1 MQHDTIL
8 FFQTLPAPQ
17 SREKV
22 AGAFRYLESSGWD
35 VRLVEQNATPSEI
48 KKTLKKWN
56 PLGCIIDRGLA
67 DGRNPVRLMG
77 KIPTIYFDQNPN
89 TAAPGYWYVRH
100 DSRATTQM
108 AFRELLRNAP
118 VHFAFVK
125 THKRTFWSEEREAI
139 LRKLVKRQKKKLT
152 VLSPDLEL
160 TDNLAKLPKPC
171 GLLAANDTIARK
183 VVDAA
188 RQANVTMPTDLQI
201 VGINN
206 DEFICEHTCPTLTS
220 VHPDFEGGGYLAMA
234 TLHRIIRGTSAKP
247 RTILFVP
254 KELIRRAST
263 RIFKKSDARVTRA
276 LDFISAHF
284 TNTDLSTETI
294 AAAMGCSR
302 SLADLR
308 FKEITGHTIRDEIRL
323 ARINEAKRLLAD
335 RSRELSAIPSLCGY
349 LSATTFARFFKA
361 ETNMTMREFRHAKA
375 SCALVHS
382 ATRASH

>member
-1 MQHDTIL
+1 MQQGTIL
-8 FFQTLPAPQ
+8 FFQTLSAPQ

-35 VRLVEQNATPSEI
+35 VRLIEQDGTPAEI
-48 KKTLKKWN
+48 KKTLEKWN

-77 KIPTIYFDQNPN
+77 NIPTIYFDQNPN
-89 TAAPGYWYVRH
+89 TAVPGCWYVRH
-100 DSRATTQM
+100 NSQATTQM
-108 AFRELLRNAP
+108 AFRELLRNTPA
-118 VHFAFVK
+118 HFAFIK
-125 THKRTFWSEEREAI
+125 TQKRTFWSEEREAI
-139 LRKLVKRQKKKLT
+139 LRKLVKRQRKKLT

-160 TDNLAKLPKPC
+160 ADNLARLPKPC
-171 GLLAANDTIARK
+171 GLLAANDAIARK

-188 RQANVTMPTDLQI
+188 RQASVALPTDLQI

-206 DEFICEHTCPTLTS
+206 DEFICGHTNPTLTS

-234 TLHRIIRGTSAKP
+234 TLHRIIRGTSARP
-247 RTILFVP
+247 RTILFGP

-263 RIFKKSDARVTRA
+263 RIFRKSDARVTRA

-284 TNTDLSTETI
+284 TSTDLKTETI
-294 AAAMGCSR
+294 ASAMGCSR

-308 FKEITGHTIRDEIRL
+308 FREVTGHTIRDEIRL

-335 RSRELSAIPSLCGY
+335 RSRELSVIPSLCGY
-349 LSATTFARFFKA
+349 LSATTFARIFKA
-361 ETNMTMREFRHAKA
+361 ETNMTMREFRIQATTTQHKA
-375 SCALVHS
+375 HN
-382 ATRASH
+382 